1 MPEIFSPIDMKIAL
15 VFSAIVLTFII
26 IGALIWG
33 WHAPIVG
40 GH

>member
-26 IGALIWG
+26 IGAFIWG
-33 WHAPIVG
+33 THPPVVS